1 MKTIVN
7 YSRWLAMLLCMF
19 AIADVCA
26 QQLDPL
32 QAYIDSLAR
41 EQAVRQGGPNK
52 VQGTVV
58 PVDQLPAIDLSKKSF
73 RSYLSRS
80 EPLIINASAKF
91 INGTISAAATF
102 AGNGP
107 LLKVTSGVTVMVD
120 ETAAIN
126 AGSVSSS
133 VCTAA
138 VGIYDCSTFIQNGNV
153 TAPNN
158 GSGVAIFLNSECD
171 SYQYLSG
178 ELNGTIKNDNNGT
191 VSGIAIEE
199 AYAVF
204 SGSTLTFYYDA
215 NKANRTG
222 MVYALDTGYNFPGW
236 YDNRESISTV
246 VFNASFAKARPT
258 TTFGWFSDMEILTSF
273 VGMRYLNT
281 SNVTDMQYMFEGCS
295 SLTSLDVS
303 SFDTS
308 NVTEMDGMFGGCS
321 SLTSLDISSFDTSNV
336 TNMSGMFVGCSSLTS
351 LDLNN
356 FNTSNVVWM
365 SSMFEGCSSLTSLDV
380 SSFDTSNADLSYMF
394 NGCSNLTSLDVS
406 SFDTSNVTNMSSM
419 FYNCSSLTDLTLSS
433 TMENLDGN
441 ACLGVG
447 TTTKPCTIHVPD
459 GFDFGVST
467 TSSYFQWKS
476 GYFTLGRILGDVND
490 DGVLSIS
497 DPVCLFG
504 WLLEIAQPVFVESVA
519 DYNQDTYVTVS
530 DGVAIIAD
538 LRSGNA
544 APRRYNAPALTAAND
559 ALHLGVNKSGFGVA
573 LDNESTFTAFSL
585 DITLPE
591 GETLRSVTLDSRR
604 SDGHTLSWRQL
615 ADGTYR
621 VLCFSPDLQPLV
633 GHEGVLLTFETDG
646 TFSGSVSID
655 NIRFSDPTGQEKVLA
670 PVSSMPTGIH
680 EMESETVN
688 TPRYTIDGRRISGT
702 QHGVYI
708 YNGKKIIN
716 TINN

>member
-1 MKTIVN
+1 MK
-7 YSRWLAMLLCMF
+7 
-19 AIADVCA
+19 
-26 QQLDPL
+26 
-32 QAYIDSLAR
+32 
-41 EQAVRQGGPNK
+41 
-52 VQGTVV
+52 
-58 PVDQLPAIDLSKKSF
+58 
-73 RSYLSRS
+73 
-80 EPLIINASAKF
+80 
-91 INGTISAAATF
+91 
-102 AGNGP
+102 
-107 LLKVTSGVTVMVD
+107 
-120 ETAAIN
+120 
-126 AGSVSSS
+126 
-133 VCTAA
+133 
-138 VGIYDCSTFIQNGNV
+138 
-153 TAPNN
+153 
-158 GSGVAIFLNSECD
+158 
-171 SYQYLSG
+171 
-178 ELNGTIKNDNNGT
+178 
-191 VSGIAIEE
+191 
-199 AYAVF
+199 
-204 SGSTLTFYYDA
+204 
-215 NKANRTG
+215 
-222 MVYALDTGYNFPGW
+222 
-236 YDNRESISTV
+236 
-246 VFNASFAKARPT
+246 
-258 TTFGWFSDMEILTSF
+258 
-273 VGMRYLNT
+273 YLNT
-281 SNVTDMQYMFEGCS
+281 SNVTNMNCMFAGCS
-295 SLTSLDVS
+295 NLTSLDVS

-308 NVTEMDGMFGGCS
+308 NVTLMGGMF
-321 SLTSLDISSFDTSNV
+321 
-336 TNMSGMFVGCSSLTS
+336 
-351 LDLNN
+351 
-356 FNTSNVVWM
+356 
-365 SSMFEGCSSLTSLDV
+365 E
-380 SSFDTSNADLSYMF
+380 
-394 NGCSNLTSLDVS
+394 GCSNLTSLDVS
-406 SFDTSNVTNMSSM
+406 SFDTSNVTNMSCM
-419 FYNCSSLTDLTLSS
+419 FGGCSSLTSLDVSSFDTPKVTVMAFMFEYCSSLTDLTLSS
-433 TMENLDGN
+433 TMENLFDN
-441 ACLGVG
+441 ACYGVG

-467 TSSYFQWKS
+467 TGSYFQWKS

-604 SDGHTLSWRQL
+604 TDGHTLSWRQL

-633 GHEGVLLTFETDG
+633 GNEGVLLTFETDG

-655 NIRFSDPTGQEKVLA
+655 NNRFSDPMGQEKVLA

-688 TPRYTIDGRRISGT
+688 TPRYTLDGRRISGT

>member
-1 MKTIVN
+1 
-7 YSRWLAMLLCMF
+7 
-19 AIADVCA
+19 
-26 QQLDPL
+26 
-32 QAYIDSLAR
+32 
-41 EQAVRQGGPNK
+41 
-52 VQGTVV
+52 
-58 PVDQLPAIDLSKKSF
+58 
-73 RSYLSRS
+73 
-80 EPLIINASAKF
+80 
-91 INGTISAAATF
+91 
-102 AGNGP
+102 
-107 LLKVTSGVTVMVD
+107 
-120 ETAAIN
+120 
-126 AGSVSSS
+126 
-133 VCTAA
+133 
-138 VGIYDCSTFIQNGNV
+138 
-153 TAPNN
+153 
-158 GSGVAIFLNSECD
+158 
-171 SYQYLSG
+171 
-178 ELNGTIKNDNNGT
+178 
-191 VSGIAIEE
+191 
-199 AYAVF
+199 
-204 SGSTLTFYYDA
+204 
-215 NKANRTG
+215 
-222 MVYALDTGYNFPGW
+222 
-236 YDNRESISTV
+236 
-246 VFNASFAKARPT
+246 
-258 TTFGWFSDMEILTSF
+258 
-273 VGMRYLNT
+273 MRYLNT
-281 SNVTDMQYMFEGCS
+281 SNVTNMMDMFYYCS
-295 SLTSLDVS
+295 NLTSLDVS

-308 NVTEMDGMFGGCS
+308 NVADMV
-321 SLTSLDISSFDTSNV
+321 SLFA
-336 TNMSGMFVGCSSLTS
+336 GCSSLTS
-351 LDLNN
+351 LDLR
-356 FNTSNVVWM
+356 
-365 SSMFEGCSSLTSLDV
+365 
-380 SSFDTSNADLSYMF
+380 SFDTSNVTLMGGMF
-394 NGCSNLTSLDVS
+394 EGCSNLTSLDVS
-406 SFDTSNVTNMSSM
+406 SFDTSNVTNMSCM
-419 FYNCSSLTDLTLSS
+419 FGGCSSLTSLDVSSFDTPKVTVMAFMFEYCSSLTDLTLSS
-433 TMENLDGN
+433 TMENLFDN
-441 ACLGVG
+441 ACYGVG

-467 TSSYFQWKS
+467 TGSYFQWKS

-519 DYNQDTYVTVS
+519 DYNRDTYITVS

-559 ALHLGVNKSGFGVA
+559 ALHLGVNKSGFGIA

-604 SDGHTLSWRQL
+604 TDGHTLSWRQL

-633 GHEGVLLTFETDG
+633 GNEGVLLTFETDG

-688 TPRYTIDGRRISGT
+688 TPRYTLDGRRISGT